1 MLNEKASKEFGGMCK
16 SVKSKKIVGKDADKS
31 CSYDKNYHYPS
42 SDGAEPNIEGGT
54 GQDQHKEAPAYQNK
68 VSK

>member
-16 SVKSKKIVGKDADKS
+16 SVKSKKTIGKESDK
-31 CSYDKNYHYPS
+31 CCAYDKNYHYPS
-42 SDGAEPNIEGGT
+42 GAGMEHSFEGGS
-54 GQDQHKEAPAYQNK
+54 GSEQHKEAPSYHNK